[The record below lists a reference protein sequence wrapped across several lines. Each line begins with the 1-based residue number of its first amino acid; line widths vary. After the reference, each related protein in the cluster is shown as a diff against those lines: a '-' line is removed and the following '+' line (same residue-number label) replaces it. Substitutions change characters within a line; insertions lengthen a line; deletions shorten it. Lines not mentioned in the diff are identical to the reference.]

1 MVDRP
6 NKTETTHTFAAT
18 KPETQEWM
26 PTMVPKT
33 KETEFNTRMGATKS
47 LPKTKEGGE
56 DNTRNDATKAL
67 QETKEE
73 GDNTRMGATKS
84 LQKPNKKATT
94 TQEWVSQNH

>member
-1 MVDRP
+1 LQQQ
-6 NKTETTHTFAAT
+6 NQKH
-18 KPETQEWM
+18 KNGCQQW
-26 PTMVPKT
+26 VPKT
-33 KETEFNTRMGATKS
+33 KETELNTRIGATKS

-84 LQKPNKKATT
+84 VQKPNKKART

>member
-1 MVDRP
+1 
-6 NKTETTHTFAAT
+6 
-18 KPETQEWM
+18 
-26 PTMVPKT
+26 MVPKT